1 MFNRS
6 TKNSWESVVNR
17 CNLCGGTQF
26 SVVED
31 HGAVQVV
38 QCTCQLVFVTP
49 VPSRDTIEETYQ
61 DEYYDAWKVQD
72 SARRKIWTR
81 RLQAL
86 SRVEGQPGR
95 LLDVGCGEATFL
107 RLAQQAGWQVTGTEL
122 SEAAVR
128 QAPELDLHRGEV
140 WEVRL
145 PADTFD
151 VVTSW
156 HVIEHASDPKR
167 LVTELFRVL
176 RPGGWLVLATPNL
189 HDYVFRLGY
198 FAGRGHWPALYE
210 DDERELH
217 LFHFSP
223 RTLSALMHSV
233 GFTDVQVG
241 FDRGAAAVSSK
252 RLVNQVA
259 YGWYRLTGLNWG
271 IGLELMARKP
281 VETRS
286 MTQRFSG

>member
-1 MFNRS
+1 VDS
-6 TKNSWESVVNR
+6 

-49 VPSRDTIEETYQ
+49 VPSRNTIEEAYQ
-61 DEYYDAWKVQD
+61 DDYYEEWKAQD
-72 SARRKIWTR
+72 MARRKVWAR

-86 SRVEGQPGR
+86 NQVAGRPGH
-95 LLDVGCGEATFL
+95 LLDVGCGEAAFL
-107 RLAQQAGWQVTGTEL
+107 RMAQQAGWQVAGTEL
-122 SEAAVR
+122 SEAAAR
-128 QAPELDLHRGEV
+128 QAPELELHRGEV
-140 WEVRL
+140 WEAGL
-145 PADTFD
+145 PMGTYDA
-151 VVTSW
+151 VTSW

-167 LVTELFRVL
+167 MVTELFRVL

-198 FAGRGHWPALYE
+198 FAGRGRWPTLYE

-217 LFHFSP
+217 LFHFSAG
-223 RTLSALMHSV
+223 TLSKLVQSV

-252 RLVNQVA
+252 QMVNQVA

-271 IGLELMARKP
+271 IGLELVARKP
-281 VETRS
+281 VATRS
-286 MTQRFSG
+286 VTQNS

>member
-1 MFNRS
+1 MDS
-6 TKNSWESVVNR
+6 

-31 HGAVQVV
+31 HESVQVV
-38 QCTCQLVFVTP
+38 RCTCQLVFVTP
-49 VPSRDTIEETYQ
+49 APSRDAIEETYQ
-61 DEYYDAWKVQD
+61 DDYYDAWKVQD
-72 SARRKIWTR
+72 TTRRKIWTR

-86 SRVEGQPGR
+86 RRVAGRPGH

-107 RLAQQAGWQVTGTEL
+107 RLAKQAGWQVIGTEL
-122 SEAAVR
+122 SEAAVK
-128 QAPELDLHRGEV
+128 QVPELDLYCGEV
-140 WEVRL
+140 WEARL

-167 LVTELFRVL
+167 MVEELFRLL

-198 FAGRGHWPALYE
+198 LAGRGRWPTLYE

-217 LFHFSP
+217 LFHFSAG
-223 RTLSALMHSV
+223 TLSKLVRSV

-252 RLVNQVA
+252 QMVNQVA

-271 IGLELMARKP
+271 IGLELVARKP
-281 VETRS
+281 VATRYV
-286 MTQRFSG
+286 TQSS

>member
-1 MFNRS
+1 MDS
-6 TKNSWESVVNR
+6 

-49 VPSRDTIEETYQ
+49 FPSRNTIEEAYQ
-61 DEYYDAWKVQD
+61 DDYYEEWKAQD
-72 SARRKIWTR
+72 MARRKVWAR

-86 SRVEGQPGR
+86 NQVAGRPGR
-95 LLDVGCGEATFL
+95 LLDVGCGEAAFL
-107 RLAQQAGWQVTGTEL
+107 RMAQQGGWQVAGTEL
-122 SEAAVR
+122 SEAAAR
-128 QAPELDLHRGEV
+128 QSPELELYRGEV
-140 WEVRL
+140 WEAGL
-145 PADTFD
+145 PTGAYDA
-151 VVTSW
+151 VTSW

-167 LVTELFRVL
+167 MVTELFRVL

-198 FAGRGHWPALYE
+198 FTGRGRWPTLYE

-217 LFHFSP
+217 LFHFSAG
-223 RTLSALMHSV
+223 TLSKLVQSV

-252 RLVNQVA
+252 QMVNQVA

-271 IGLELMARKP
+271 IGLELVARKP
-281 VETRS
+281 VATRAV
-286 MTQRFSG
+286 TQSS

>member
-1 MFNRS
+1 VS
-6 TKNSWESVVNR
+6 R
-17 CNLCGGTQF
+17 CNLCDGTEF

-31 HGAVQVV
+31 HGAVHVV

-49 VPSRDTIEETYQ
+49 VPSRDAIEETYQ

-72 SARRKIWTR
+72 AARRKIWTR

-86 SRVEGQPGR
+86 SRVAGRPGR
-95 LLDVGCGEATFL
+95 ILDVGCGEATFL

-128 QAPELDLHRGEV
+128 QAPELDLYRGEV
-140 WEVRL
+140 WEAGL
-145 PADTFD
+145 SADTFD

-167 LVTELFRVL
+167 MVTELFRIL
-176 RPGGWLVLATPNL
+176 RPGGCLVLATPNL

-198 FAGRGHWPALYE
+198 FAGRGRGPTLYE

-217 LFHFSP
+217 LFHFSTG
-223 RTLSALMHSV
+223 TLSKLVQSV

-252 RLVNQVA
+252 QMVNQVA

-271 IGLELMARKP
+271 IGLELVARKP
-281 VETRS
+281 VAPRS
-286 MTQRFSG
+286 VTQSS